1 MEDEEE
7 QMVEESYQIY
17 LLKKAEKEKAVKR
30 KKFDTSPEERSCN
43 IVGIIEGVLKNEYPD
58 IHVEHLRDC
67 GTRIFY
73 FDCPI
78 TRKMVSLIQIP
89 VRYKHYTDEF
99 DDQLKLTIYYD
110 TVIFNV
116 TNQKFTLDEFYAML
130 HDNPD
135 ILRDYIAKCRKD
147 NLSAVIFPQ
156 TEPISINDV
165 VKKLS
170 DEMIDQLDK
179 ETLAKMLKQL
189 KEENYDIK

>member
-17 LLKKAEKEKAVKR
+17 LLKKAEKEKEKR

-43 IVGIIEGVLKNEYPD
+43 MVEIIEGVLKNEYPD

-73 FDCPI
+73 FECPI
-78 TRKMVSLIQIP
+78 SSKMVSLIQIP
-89 VRYKHYTDEF
+89 VRYKHYTDEPGGP
-99 DDQLKLTIYYD
+99 LKLTIYYD

-116 TNQKFTLDEFYAML
+116 TNQKFTLDEFYKML

-135 ILRDYIAKCRKD
+135 ILKDYIAKCRKD
-147 NLSAVIFPQ
+147 NLSSVIFPQ
-156 TEPISINDV
+156 VDPISMNDTI
-165 VKKLS
+165 KKLS
-170 DEMIDQLDK
+170 DEMIDEMDK
-179 ETLAKMLKQL
+179 ETLAKMVKQL
-189 KEENYDIK
+189 KKENYDIK

>member
-17 LLKKAEKEKAVKR
+17 LLKKAEKEKEKR

-43 IVGIIEGVLKNEYPD
+43 IVEIIEGVLKNEYPD

-73 FDCPI
+73 FECPI
-78 TRKMVSLIQIP
+78 SSKMVSLIQIP
-89 VRYKHYTDEF
+89 VRYKHYTDEPGGP
-99 DDQLKLTIYYD
+99 LKLTIYYD

-116 TNQKFTLDEFYAML
+116 TNQKFTLDEFYKML

-135 ILRDYIAKCRKD
+135 VLTDYIAKCRKD
-147 NLSAVIFPQ
+147 NLSSVIFPQ
-156 TEPISINDV
+156 VDPISMNDTI
-165 VKKLS
+165 KKLS
-170 DEMIDQLDK
+170 NEMIDEMDK
-179 ETLAKMLKQL
+179 ETLAKMVKQL
-189 KEENYDIK
+189 KKENYDIK

>member
-17 LLKKAEKEKAVKR
+17 LLKKAEKEKR

-43 IVGIIEGVLKNEYPD
+43 MVEIIEGVLKNEYPD

-73 FDCPI
+73 FECPI
-78 TRKMVSLIQIP
+78 SSKMVSLIQIP
-89 VRYKHYTDEF
+89 VRYKHYTDEPGGP
-99 DDQLKLTIYYD
+99 LKLTIYYD

-116 TNQKFTLDEFYAML
+116 TNQKFTLDEFYKML

-135 ILRDYIAKCRKD
+135 VLTDYIAKCRKD
-147 NLSAVIFPQ
+147 NLSSVIFPQ
-156 TEPISINDV
+156 VDPISMNDTI
-165 VKKLS
+165 KKLS
-170 DEMIDQLDK
+170 DEMIDEMDK
-179 ETLAKMLKQL
+179 ETLAKMVKQL
-189 KEENYDIK
+189 KKENYDIK

>member
-17 LLKKAEKEKAVKR
+17 LLKKAEKEKEKR

-43 IVGIIEGVLKNEYPD
+43 MVEIIESVLKNEYPD

-73 FDCPI
+73 FECPI
-78 TRKMVSLIQIP
+78 SSKMVSLIQIP
-89 VRYKHYTDEF
+89 VRYKHYTDEPGGP
-99 DDQLKLTIYYD
+99 LKLTIYFD

-116 TNQKFTLDEFYAML
+116 TNQKFTLDEFYKML

-135 ILRDYIAKCRKD
+135 VLTDYIAKCRKD
-147 NLSAVIFPQ
+147 NLSSVIFPQ
-156 TEPISINDV
+156 VDPFSMNDTI
-165 VKKLS
+165 KKLS
-170 DEMIDQLDK
+170 DEMIDEMDK
-179 ETLAKMLKQL
+179 ETLAKMVKQL
-189 KEENYDIK
+189 KKENYDIK

>member
-17 LLKKAEKEKAVKR
+17 LLKKAEKEKAAKR

-43 IVGIIEGVLKNEYPD
+43 IVKIIEGVLKTEYPD
-58 IHVEHLRDC
+58 IQVEHLRDC

-89 VRYKHYTDEF
+89 VRYKHYTDEPGGN
-99 DDQLKLTIYYD
+99 LKLTIYYD

-147 NLSAVIFPQ
+147 NLSAVIF
-156 TEPISINDV
+156 TEIEPISINDIINKV
-165 VKKLS
+165 S
-170 DEMIDQLDK
+170 DEMIDEMDR
-179 ETLAKMLKQL
+179 ETLAKMVKLMK
-189 KEENYDIK
+189 KEKA

>member
-17 LLKKAEKEKAVKR
+17 LLKKAEKEKEKR

-43 IVGIIEGVLKNEYPD
+43 IVEIIEGVLKNEYPD

-73 FDCPI
+73 FECPI
-78 TRKMVSLIQIP
+78 SSKMVSLIQIP
-89 VRYKHYTDEF
+89 VRYKHYTDEPGGP
-99 DDQLKLTIYYD
+99 LKLTIYFD

-116 TNQKFTLDEFYAML
+116 TNQKFTLDEFYKML

-135 ILRDYIAKCRKD
+135 VLTDYIAKCRKD
-147 NLSAVIFPQ
+147 NLSSVIFPQ
-156 TEPISINDV
+156 VDPISINDTI
-165 VKKLS
+165 KKLS
-170 DEMIDQLDK
+170 DEMIDEMDK
-179 ETLAKMLKQL
+179 ETLAKMVKQL
-189 KEENYDIK
+189 KKENYDIK

>member
-17 LLKKAEKEKAVKR
+17 LLKKAEKEKAAKR

-43 IVGIIEGVLKNEYPD
+43 IVGIIEGVLKTEYPD
-58 IHVEHLRDC
+58 IQVEHLRDC

-78 TRKMVSLIQIP
+78 TRKMVGLIQIP
-89 VRYKHYTDEF
+89 VRYKHYTDEPGGN
-99 DDQLKLTIYYD
+99 LKLTIYYD

-147 NLSAVIFPQ
+147 NLSAVIF
-156 TEPISINDV
+156 TEIESISINDIIN
-165 VKKLS
+165 KIS
-170 DEMIDQLDK
+170 DEMIDEMDK
-179 ETLAKMLKQL
+179 ETLAKMVKQL
-189 KEENYDIK
+189 KKEKT

>member
-17 LLKKAEKEKAVKR
+17 LVKKAEKEKEKR

-43 IVGIIEGVLKNEYPD
+43 IVEIIEGVLKNEYPD

-73 FDCPI
+73 FECPI
-78 TRKMVSLIQIP
+78 SSKMVSLIQIP
-89 VRYKHYTDEF
+89 VRYKHYTDEPGGP
-99 DDQLKLTIYYD
+99 LKLTIYYD

-116 TNQKFTLDEFYAML
+116 TNQKFTLDEFYKML

-135 ILRDYIAKCRKD
+135 VLTDYIAKCRKD
-147 NLSAVIFPQ
+147 NLSSVIFPQ
-156 TEPISINDV
+156 VDPISMNDTI
-165 VKKLS
+165 KKLS
-170 DEMIDQLDK
+170 DEMIDEMDK
-179 ETLAKMLKQL
+179 ETLAKMVKQL
-189 KEENYDIK
+189 KKENYDIK

>member
-17 LLKKAEKEKAVKR
+17 LLKKAEKEKEKR

-43 IVGIIEGVLKNEYPD
+43 IVEIIEGVLKNEYPD

-73 FDCPI
+73 FECPI
-78 TRKMVSLIQIP
+78 SSKMVSLIQIP
-89 VRYKHYTDEF
+89 VRYKHYTDEPGGP
-99 DDQLKLTIYYD
+99 LKLTIYYD

-116 TNQKFTLDEFYAML
+116 TNQKFTLDEFYKML

-135 ILRDYIAKCRKD
+135 VLTDYIAKCRKD
-147 NLSAVIFPQ
+147 NLSSVIFPQ
-156 TEPISINDV
+156 VDPISMNDTI
-165 VKKLS
+165 KKLS
-170 DEMIDQLDK
+170 DEMIDEMDK
-179 ETLAKMLKQL
+179 ETLAKMVKQL
-189 KEENYDIK
+189 KKENYDIK

>member
-17 LLKKAEKEKAVKR
+17 LLKKAEKEKAKR
-30 KKFDTSPEERSCN
+30 KKIDTSPEERSRN
-43 IVGIIEGVLKNEYPD
+43 IVEIIEGVLQNEYPD

-78 TRKMVSLIQIP
+78 TRKMVGLIQIP
-89 VRYKHYTDEF
+89 VRYKHYTDEPGGS
-99 DDQLKLTIYYD
+99 LKLEIYYD

-116 TNQKFTLDEFYAML
+116 TNQKFTLDEFYKML
-130 HDNPD
+130 HDKPAV
-135 ILRDYIAKCRKD
+135 LTDYIAKCRKD
-147 NLSAVIFPQ
+147 NLASVIFPQ
-156 TEPISINDV
+156 VEPISITDV

-170 DEMIDQLDK
+170 DEMIDQMDK
-179 ETLAKMLKQL
+179 ETLANMVKQL
-189 KEENYDIK
+189 KKEKA

>member
-17 LLKKAEKEKAVKR
+17 LLKKAEKEKEKR

-43 IVGIIEGVLKNEYPD
+43 IVEIIEGVLKNEYPD

-73 FDCPI
+73 FECPI
-78 TRKMVSLIQIP
+78 SSKMVSLIQIP
-89 VRYKHYTDEF
+89 VRYKHYTDEPGGP
-99 DDQLKLTIYYD
+99 LKLTIYFD

-116 TNQKFTLDEFYAML
+116 TNQKFTLDEFYKML

-135 ILRDYIAKCRKD
+135 VLTDYIAKCRKD
-147 NLSAVIFPQ
+147 NLSSVIFPQ
-156 TEPISINDV
+156 VEPFSMNDTI
-165 VKKLS
+165 KKLS
-170 DEMIDQLDK
+170 DEMIDEMDK
-179 ETLAKMLKQL
+179 ETLAKMVKQL
-189 KEENYDIK
+189 KKENYDIK

>member
-17 LLKKAEKEKAVKR
+17 LLKKVEKEKAVKR
-30 KKFDTSPEERSCN
+30 KKFDTSPEECSRN
-43 IVGIIEGVLKNEYPD
+43 IVEIIEGVLKTEYPD

-89 VRYKHYTDEF
+89 VRYKHYTDEPGGN
-99 DDQLKLTIYYD
+99 LKLTIYYD

-147 NLSAVIFPQ
+147 NLSAFIFPP
-156 TEPISINDV
+156 TELISINDV
-165 VKKLS
+165 INKIS
-170 DEMIDQLDK
+170 DEMIDEMDR
-179 ETLAKMLKQL
+179 ETLAKMVKMMK
-189 KEENYDIK
+189 KEKV

>member
-17 LLKKAEKEKAVKR
+17 LLKKAEKEKEKR

-43 IVGIIEGVLKNEYPD
+43 IVEIIEGVLKNEYPD

-73 FDCPI
+73 FECPI
-78 TRKMVSLIQIP
+78 SSKMVSLIQIP
-89 VRYKHYTDEF
+89 VRYKHYTDEPGGP
-99 DDQLKLTIYYD
+99 LKLTIYYD

-116 TNQKFTLDEFYAML
+116 TNQKFTLDEFYKML

-135 ILRDYIAKCRKD
+135 VLTDYIAKCRKD
-147 NLSAVIFPQ
+147 NLSSIIFPQ
-156 TEPISINDV
+156 VDPISMNDTI
-165 VKKLS
+165 KKLS
-170 DEMIDQLDK
+170 DEMIDEMDK
-179 ETLAKMLKQL
+179 ETLAKMVKQL
-189 KEENYDIK
+189 KKENYDIK

>member
-17 LLKKAEKEKAVKR
+17 LLKKAEKKKR

-43 IVGIIEGVLKNEYPD
+43 IVEIIEGVLKTEYPD

-73 FDCPI
+73 FECPI
-78 TRKMVSLIQIP
+78 SSKMISLIQIP
-89 VRYKHYTDEF
+89 VRYKHYTDEPGGP
-99 DDQLKLTIYYD
+99 LKLTIYYD

-116 TNQKFTLDEFYAML
+116 TNQKFTLDEFYKML

-135 ILRDYIAKCRKD
+135 VLTDYITKCRKD
-147 NLSAVIFPQ
+147 NLSSVIFPQ
-156 TEPISINDV
+156 VDPISINDTI
-165 VKKLS
+165 KKLS
-170 DEMIDQLDK
+170 DEMIDEMDK
-179 ETLAKMLKQL
+179 ETLAKMIKQL
-189 KEENYDIK
+189 KKENYDIK

>member
-17 LLKKAEKEKAVKR
+17 LLKKAEKEKAAKR

-43 IVGIIEGVLKNEYPD
+43 IVKIIEGVLKTEYPD
-58 IHVEHLRDC
+58 IQVEHLRDC

-78 TRKMVSLIQIP
+78 TKKMVSLIQIP
-89 VRYKHYTDEF
+89 VRYKHYTDEPGGN
-99 DDQLKLTIYYD
+99 LKLTIYYD

-147 NLSAVIFPQ
+147 NLSAVIF
-156 TEPISINDV
+156 TEIEPISINDIIN
-165 VKKLS
+165 KIS
-170 DEMIDQLDK
+170 DEMIDEMDK
-179 ETLAKMLKQL
+179 ETLAKMVKQL
-189 KEENYDIK
+189 KKEKL

>member
-17 LLKKAEKEKAVKR
+17 LLKKAEKEKEKR

-43 IVGIIEGVLKNEYPD
+43 IVEIIEGVLKNEYPD

-73 FDCPI
+73 FECPI
-78 TRKMVSLIQIP
+78 SSKMVSLIQIP
-89 VRYKHYTDEF
+89 VRYKHYTDEPGGP
-99 DDQLKLTIYYD
+99 LKLTIYYD

-116 TNQKFTLDEFYAML
+116 TNQKFTLDEFYKML

-135 ILRDYIAKCRKD
+135 VLTDYIAKCRKD
-147 NLSAVIFPQ
+147 NLSSVIFPQ
-156 TEPISINDV
+156 VDPFSMNDTI
-165 VKKLS
+165 KKLS
-170 DEMIDQLDK
+170 DEMIDEMDK
-179 ETLAKMLKQL
+179 ETLAKMVKQL
-189 KEENYDIK
+189 KKENYDIK

>member
-17 LLKKAEKEKAVKR
+17 LLKKAEKEKAKR
-30 KKFDTSPEERSCN
+30 KKLDTTPEERSRN
-43 IVGIIEGVLKNEYPD
+43 IVEIIEGVLKNEYPD

-89 VRYKHYTDEF
+89 VRYKYYTDEPGG
-99 DDQLKLTIYYD
+99 DLKLTIYFD

-135 ILRDYIAKCRKD
+135 VLTDYIAKCRKD
-147 NLSAVIFPQ
+147 NLASVIFPQ

-165 VKKLS
+165 INKIS
-170 DEMIDQLDK
+170 DEMIDEMDR
-179 ETLAKMLKQL
+179 ETLAKMVKMLK
-189 KEENYDIK
+189 KEKA

>member
-17 LLKKAEKEKAVKR
+17 LLKKAEKEKEKR

-43 IVGIIEGVLKNEYPD
+43 IVEIIEGVLKNEYPD

-73 FDCPI
+73 FECPI
-78 TRKMVSLIQIP
+78 SSKMVSLIQIP
-89 VRYKHYTDEF
+89 VRYKHYTDEPGGP
-99 DDQLKLTIYYD
+99 LKLTIYFD

-116 TNQKFTLDEFYAML
+116 TNQKFTLDEFYKML

-135 ILRDYIAKCRKD
+135 VLIDYIAKCRKD
-147 NLSAVIFPQ
+147 NLSSVILPQ
-156 TEPISINDV
+156 TEPFSINDTI
-165 VKKLS
+165 KKLS
-170 DEMIDQLDK
+170 DEMIDEMDK
-179 ETLAKMLKQL
+179 ETLAKMVKQL
-189 KEENYDIK
+189 KKENYDIK